1 MGKTTGID
9 ASEWQKSIDWASVK
23 SQIDFVILRE
33 GYRKAADK
41 YFFRNVEGCKNN
53 QIPIHG
59 VYHFLYAL
67 NNQDVI
73 AEAESCLANIE
84 KAGLPKTIYVWA
96 DFEYDTVTNA
106 AKKGV
111 TLGPNECNL
120 FTQTF
125 CDFFKKRGYNT
136 GIYTNGDYY
145 KHWYRQDVLNKYPL
159 WLADY
164 EGGPDYHCLYQQYTN
179 NGQITGINGNI
190 DMNYYYGDKE
200 ETNMAK
206 DLWSKTAE
214 LMAAE
219 SGYLE
224 KASESNLD
232 SKTGNAGYGN
242 YTKYARDINNLGLMG
257 CQGQPWCAVY
267 QFWINWQIFG
277 KEKALDIMGPG
288 FYNCTSITN
297 HAKSKG
303 TWHSEPKLGALVIFR
318 NGAHIGR
325 VTKITSSQ
333 IYTNEGNTSKGGVNN
348 VEANG
353 GCVADKV
360 YTRNYSG
367 IDGYVWIDYTDSSEA
382 VVRDYLQLGDTG
394 PAVKTMQ
401 QNLITLGF
409 DVGTHGADG
418 SFGQD
423 TLAAVKQ
430 AQEQYVLAVDG
441 YYGPDTKAKIEDAI
455 GKDFLCVGDQGN
467 QVEELQSNL
476 IYLGYDCGVSG
487 ADGDFGADTEAAV
500 KAFQKTCGLDVDG
513 NAGPKTLEK
522 VSTEVYKQ
530 KNTQTGFQR
539 FVGEVQQTCAVH
551 KKAKK
556 ASPAIAG
563 YPKLVPG
570 NLVDVLGRAGYE
582 NNWYKVCVADQYIG
596 YAWADSIKKI

>member
-1 MGKTTGID
+1 
-9 ASEWQKSIDWASVK
+9 
-23 SQIDFVILRE
+23 
-33 GYRKAADK
+33 
-41 YFFRNVEGCKNN
+41 
-53 QIPIHG
+53 
-59 VYHFLYAL
+59 
-67 NNQDVI
+67 
-73 AEAESCLANIE
+73 
-84 KAGLPKTIYVWA
+84 
-96 DFEYDTVTNA
+96 
-106 AKKGV
+106 
-111 TLGPNECNL
+111 
-120 FTQTF
+120 
-125 CDFFKKRGYNT
+125 
-136 GIYTNGDYY
+136 
-145 KHWYRQDVLNKYPL
+145 
-159 WLADY
+159 
-164 EGGPDYHCLYQQYTN
+164 
-179 NGQITGINGNI
+179 
-190 DMNYYYGDKE
+190 
-200 ETNMAK
+200 MAK

-430 AQEQYVLAVDG
+430 AQEQYGLAVDG

-596 YAWADSIKKI
+596 YAWADSIKRV

>member
-430 AQEQYVLAVDG
+430 AQEQYGLAVDG

-596 YAWADSIKKI
+596 YAWADSIKKV